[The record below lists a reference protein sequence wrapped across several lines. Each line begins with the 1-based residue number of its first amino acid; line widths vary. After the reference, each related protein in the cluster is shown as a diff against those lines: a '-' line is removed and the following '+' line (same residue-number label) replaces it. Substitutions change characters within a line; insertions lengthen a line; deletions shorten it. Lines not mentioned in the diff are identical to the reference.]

1 MKLSAVCVATSS
13 LIVSL
18 HAFAQGAA
26 LPMVQV
32 TDTSQAP
39 NSSLGLNEPSATGSR
54 LGLTPRDTPASVS
67 SISSA
72 DLEERNITR
81 VQDAVKRMPGFTDSA
96 SAGNGGTGLT
106 ARGFSG
112 HNSVAQMIDG
122 TRLVVGSGT
131 VTFPFST
138 WPYESIEALRG
149 PASVLYG
156 DGSIG
161 AAVNYITRQPL
172 LDRREHE
179 AFFTLGSHGTV
190 MSGVGSRGPISDT
203 LAYSAYVSGEKS
215 NGFRE
220 DNAYSRQNYSLAL
233 LVRPR
238 AALKITLSADGA
250 HNDDS
255 TYQGTPLVNNQL
267 DDRLRRTSFNV
278 QDALVKYDDR
288 WLRAKVEYQATDS
301 IRLRNETYA
310 LNSDRHWRNTE
321 SYTYVPATGRVTRA
335 DYLEIRHDLRQT
347 GNRFDTTIDGTLGGM
362 KNRFVAGFDASR
374 VDFLHTNNSVNAA
387 TSSVDAFNVVPGNF
401 ISTVATTPRRQASLD
416 SMAFFA
422 ENALDLTP
430 QWKLVAGLRKDR
442 MTLDNTELLTS
453 TFTRQTYSPLT
464 GRLGAVWRASSE
476 VSVYGQYATGTDP
489 LGGSLN
495 LPTLANQ
502 TLTKG
507 RQLEFGAKGTLPSV
521 RGEWTTAI
529 YRIEK
534 RNILSRDA
542 VNPLI
547 TQQVGQQSSTGVEL
561 ALAMEPLRG
570 WSVDANLAMLRAR
583 FDSFNE
589 SVGTPAVSVSRAGNQ
604 PVNVPERTANLW
616 TSYRFAP
623 QWQAGVGLQ
632 YVGTRA
638 ANTANTLTLPAYT
651 TVDAL
656 LRYEFSRNFNL
667 ALSVSNLTDKDYAL
681 SGSANA
687 AGTANTRWLLGAPR
701 TVYLTARMKV

>member
-1 MKLSAVCVATSS
+1 MNPSVICIATSA
-13 LIVSL
+13 LILSL
-18 HAFAQGAA
+18 HTLAHSAD
-26 LPMVQV
+26 LPTVHV
-32 TDTSQAP
+32 TEPSLAP
-39 NSSLGLNEPSATGSR
+39 NSSLGLDVPSSTGSR
-54 LGLTPRDTPASVS
+54 LGLTPRDTPASIT

-161 AAVNYITRQPL
+161 AAVNYITKQPL
-172 LDRREHE
+172 RDRREHE

-190 MSGVGSRGPISDT
+190 MSGVGSRGAINDT

-233 LVRPR
+233 LIQPSN
-238 AALKITLSADGA
+238 ALKITLSADGA
-250 HNDDS
+250 RNDDA
-255 TYQGTPLVNNQL
+255 TYLGTPLINGQL
-267 DDRLRRTSFNV
+267 DDRLRRTNFNV
-278 QDALVKYDDR
+278 QDALVKYDDQ
-288 WLRAKVEYQATDS
+288 WLRAKVEFQASDS
-301 IRLRNETYA
+301 IKLRNESYVLT
-310 LNSDRHWRNTE
+310 SDRHWRNTE
-321 SYTYVPATGRVTRA
+321 SYTYVPATGRVTRG
-335 DYLEIRHDLRQT
+335 DYLEIQHDLRQT
-347 GNRFDTTIDGTLGGM
+347 GNRFDATFDGTLAGM
-362 KNRFVAGFDASR
+362 KNRFVAGFDVSR
-374 VDFLHTNNSVNAA
+374 VDFLHSNNNGNTASSTVNP
-387 TSSVDAFNVVPGNF
+387 FNVLPGNF
-401 ISTVATTPRRQASLD
+401 ISTVATVPGRQSNLD
-416 SMAFFA
+416 STAFFA

-430 QWKLVAGLRKDR
+430 QWTLVAGLRQDR
-442 MTLDNTELLTS
+442 MTLDS
-453 TFTRQTYSPLT
+453 TDLRTRVTGSKTYSPLT
-464 GRLGAVWRASSE
+464 GRLGAVWRASAALSL
-476 VSVYGQYATGTDP
+476 YGQYATGTDP
-489 LGGSLN
+489 LSGSLSLPAN
-495 LPTLANQ
+495 LTHD
-502 TLTKG
+502 LTRGK
-507 RQLEFGAKGTLPSV
+507 QIEFGAKGDLPSV
-521 RGEWTTAI
+521 RGEWTASV

-542 VNPLI
+542 LNPLV

-561 ALAMEPLRG
+561 ALAMEPVRG

-583 FDSFNE
+583 YDNFNE
-589 SVGTPAVSVSRAGNQ
+589 LVGAALVSRNGNT

-616 TSYRFAP
+616 SSYRFAP
-623 QWQAGVGLQ
+623 KWQAGLGLQ
-632 YVGTRA
+632 YVGVRA

-656 LRYEFSRNFNL
+656 LRYEVSRKLNL
-667 ALSVSNLTDKDYAL
+667 ALSVSNLTDKDYAI
-681 SGSANA
+681 SGSANST
-687 AGTANTRWLLGAPR
+687 GTANTRWLLGAPR
-701 TVYLTARMKV
+701 TVYLTARLKL

>member
-1 MKLSAVCVATSS
+1 MNPSVICIATSA
-13 LIVSL
+13 LILSL
-18 HAFAQGAA
+18 HTLAQSAE
-26 LPMVQV
+26 LPTVHV
-32 TDTSQAP
+32 LETGQAP
-39 NSSLGLNEPSATGSR
+39 NSSLGLDVPSSTGSR
-54 LGLTPRDTPASVS
+54 LGLTPRDTPASIT

-161 AAVNYITRQPL
+161 AAVNYITKQPL
-172 LDRREHE
+172 RDRREHE

-190 MSGVGSRGPISDT
+190 MSGVGSRGPINDT

-233 LVRPR
+233 LIQPNS
-238 AALKITLSADGA
+238 ALKITLSADGA
-250 HNDDS
+250 RNKDA
-255 TYQGTPLVNNQL
+255 TYQGTPLINGQL

-278 QDALVKYDDR
+278 QDALVKYDDQ
-288 WLRAKVEYQATDS
+288 WLRAKVEFQASDS
-301 IRLRNETYA
+301 IKLRNETYV
-310 LNSDRHWRNTE
+310 LTSERHWRNTE
-321 SYTYVPATGRVTRA
+321 SYTYVPATGRVTRG
-335 DYLEIRHDLRQT
+335 DYLEILHDLRQT
-347 GNRFDTTIDGTLGGM
+347 GNRFDATFDGTLAGM
-362 KNRFVAGFDASR
+362 KNRFVAGFDVSR
-374 VDFLHTNNSVNAA
+374 VDFLNTNNSPYGGS
-387 TSSVDAFNVVPGNF
+387 SSVNPFNFVPGNF
-401 ISTVATTPRRQASLD
+401 ISPVPTVPGRQSNLD
-416 SMAFFA
+416 STAFFA

-430 QWKLVAGLRKDR
+430 QWKLVAGLRQDR
-442 MTLDNTELLTS
+442 MTLDS
-453 TFTRQTYSPLT
+453 TDLRTGVAGSKSYSPLT
-464 GRLGAVWRASSE
+464 GRLGAVWRASAALSL
-476 VSVYGQYATGTDP
+476 YGQYATGTDP
-489 LGGSLN
+489 LSGALSLPAN
-495 LPTLANQ
+495 LAHD
-502 TLTKG
+502 LTKG
-507 RQLEFGAKGTLPSV
+507 KQLEFGAKGDLPSV
-521 RGEWTTAI
+521 RGEWTASV

-534 RNILSRDA
+534 RNLLSRDA
-542 VNPLI
+542 INPLV
-547 TQQVGQQSSTGVEL
+547 TQQIGQQSSTGVEL
-561 ALAMEPLRG
+561 ALAMVPVRG

-583 FDSFNE
+583 YDNFKE
-589 SVGTPAVSVSRAGNQ
+589 VVGAALVSRDGNQ
-604 PVNVPERTANLW
+604 VANVPERTANLW

-632 YVGTRA
+632 YVGERA
-638 ANTANTLTLPAYT
+638 ANPANTLTLPAYT

-656 LRYEFSRNFNL
+656 LRYEVSRNLNL
-667 ALSVSNLTDKDYAL
+667 ALSVSNLTDKDYAI
-681 SGSANA
+681 SGSANST
-687 AGTANTRWLLGAPR
+687 GTANTRWLLGAPR
-701 TVYLTARMKV
+701 TVYLTARVKL